1 MSKKYI
7 PKVESMFSRISRFH
21 GLRLEYLIAFVL
33 LFNAFS
39 WYFFCNLT
47 INNIREI
54 YSEGSFESLSLQLA
68 YPSSI
73 IISAILASLSL
84 IYVRKKHFFISW
96 IIVGIGSSISSAF
109 LPESSLVVKLAIT
122 VFMGSSLGI
131 GMPMCLNYFMEL
143 TPIEKRG
150 KIGGI
155 TFLAIITSAVFFI
168 ATVPMLDPTTN
179 AIVLATWRGWS
190 LVVLYFIR
198 EHKGTL
204 KDNGERKKAYC
215 EFPWNRTFFLYFTT
229 WFMFT
234 LVSGF
239 GANIVAFYGGDYRMQ
254 LKLIEPAIS
263 GFSALITGAF
273 SDWIGRKR
281 VITFG
286 FVSLGLAYAVLG
298 LTPEMWFSWFFF
310 YIMDGI
316 ALGLLWVMFIV
327 VLWGEISRHG
337 IEKSYAIGAAPY
349 FLTGIVSSLLAPF
362 TSFIPRT
369 SAFSLAAL
377 FLFVAVIP
385 LMYVPETLPEKKIK
399 ERELKMYIG
408 EAKKIKE
415 KYA

>member
-1 MSKKYI
+1 M
-7 PKVESMFSRISRFH
+7 
-21 GLRLEYLIAFVL
+21 IAFVL

-39 WYFFCNLT
+39 WYFFCNLI
-47 INNIREI
+47 INNIKGVF
-54 YSEGSFESLSLQLA
+54 SEGSFESLSLGLA

-73 IISAILASLSL
+73 IVSAILASLSL
-84 IYVRKKHFFISW
+84 IYVCKKHFFIFW
-96 IIVGIGSSISSAF
+96 ILVGIGSSVSSAF
-109 LPESSLVVKLAIT
+109 LPGSSLLMKVAII

-131 GMPMCLNYFMEL
+131 GMPMCLNYFTEL

-155 TFLAIITSAVFFI
+155 TFLAIVTSAVFFI
-168 ATVPMLDPTTN
+168 VTVPMLDPTTN

-190 LVVLYFIR
+190 LVVLYFVR

-215 EFPWNRTFFLYFTT
+215 GFPWNRTFFLYFTT

-239 GANIVAFYGGDYRMQ
+239 GANIVAFYGGDYRRQ

-263 GFSALITGAF
+263 GFSALVSGIL

-298 LTPEMWFSWFFF
+298 LAPEMWFSWLFF
-310 YIMDGI
+310 YIIDGI
-316 ALGLLWVMFIV
+316 ALGLLWVMCIV

-337 IEKSYAIGAAPY
+337 IEKSYAIGEAPY

-362 TSFIPRT
+362 TSVIPRT
-369 SAFSLAAL
+369 SAFSIAAL

-385 LMYVPETLPEKKIK
+385 LMYVSETLPEKKIK
-399 ERELKMYIG
+399 DRELKLYV
-408 EAKKIKE
+408 EKAKKIKE